1 MLLCQELFICGIHS
15 GDESSSEKLF
25 LPKSSRNIIKAAF
38 FIYFFFFAHVNNEY
52 ALQPSALVDRGNPAE
67 ATHQEDGGNHPSVQ
81 RGKT

>member
-1 MLLCQELFICGIHS
+1 MGFTVVMNLHQRNSSCLKAPVILL
-15 GDESSSEKLF
+15 KLH
-25 LPKSSRNIIKAAF
+25 F
-38 FIYFFFFAHVNNEY
+38 FIFLFFFAHVNNEY